1 MLLCHTACVL
11 TPLGKTMLWSGQQ
24 RSFMRWKIKCNER
37 SIVSAFAKLQS
48 LMTSDGCF
56 NSHKAMHVM
65 ETLLCVS
72 MDVRLRENH
81 QMDPCGP
88 TGDGATRGPGTDQ
101 TLVPIVNSDLD
112 SCLSIN
118 ITANPAYLNGD
129 GRLGSPLLSF
139 WDWVHNMRLSISF
152 TPSHRQNIMVKFNCW
167 QHAWR
172 GIAMPQFT
180 SKGL

>member
-1 MLLCHTACVL
+1 MKDRLSLH
-11 TPLGKTMLWSGQQ
+11 
-24 RSFMRWKIKCNER
+24 
-37 SIVSAFAKLQS
+37 LQS
-48 LMTSDGCF
+48 CSPLWHQMAVSTLTKHCNACDGNF
-56 NSHKAMHVM
+56 VVFSKDV
-65 ETLLCVS
+65 TL
-72 MDVRLRENH
+72 RKNH
-81 QMDPCGP
+81 QIDPCGP
-88 TGDGATRGPGTDQ
+88 TEDGETGRLGTDQ
-101 TLVPIVNSDLD
+101 TLVPIVNHNLD
-112 SCLSIN
+112 SWLSIN